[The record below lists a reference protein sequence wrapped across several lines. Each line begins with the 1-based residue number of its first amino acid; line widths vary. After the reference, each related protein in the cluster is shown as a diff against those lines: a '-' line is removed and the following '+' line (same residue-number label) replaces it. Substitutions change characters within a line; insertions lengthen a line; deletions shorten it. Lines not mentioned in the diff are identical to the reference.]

1 MKFILGL
8 IAFVAVVA
16 VRVLFYMIGWVF
28 VPLTLLGDGAKRTP
42 PLWRPVYGN
51 VEDIAEHAKKNR
63 WTKYVE
69 MAWRNPTNGMA
80 GWFDQ
85 PVPETQPNPDVLVRV
100 GKMHNGAM
108 VKQKSASRYMQDGI
122 YWEYWYLRQ
131 IDFKTISLFGAKHYR
146 WFEFRIGWK
155 FVDGNDE
162 FFPTFQ
168 LGPRSS

>member
-1 MKFILGL
+1 MNIVFGL
-8 IAFVAVVA
+8 IAFVAIAA
-16 VRVLFYMIGWVF
+16 VRVLFLVIGWVF
-28 VPLTLLGDGAKRTP
+28 VPLTLLGDGANRTS

-51 VEDIAEHAKKNR
+51 VEDIAEKAKKSF

-69 MAWRNPTNGMA
+69 MAWRNPTNGMK

-85 PVPETQPNPDVLVRV
+85 PIAEAQPNPDVVVRV
-100 GKMHNGAM
+100 GTMHNGAL
-108 VKQKSASRYMQDGI
+108 VKPKSASRYMQKGI

-131 IDFKTISLFGAKHYR
+131 FNVGKYK